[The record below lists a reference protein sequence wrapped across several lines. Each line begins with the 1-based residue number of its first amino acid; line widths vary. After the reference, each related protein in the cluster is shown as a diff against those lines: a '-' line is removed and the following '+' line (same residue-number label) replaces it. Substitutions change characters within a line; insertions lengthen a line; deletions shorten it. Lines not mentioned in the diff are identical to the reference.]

1 MIRPRLRHT
10 PGRIRCWQCLLVL
23 FCLLTLPKAL
33 ALEIRPAFLSLSE
46 TQHGLFDVVWKR
58 PTNGDTVVKLSPVFP
73 DHCRMHWQL
82 QVELTGDAK
91 VERGQLTCGE
101 TDLSQGAIIIDGLET
116 TLIDVLVRLQWLK
129 GDTRQQLILPSAP
142 SVQLDGDKTPVLS
155 TYFTMGI
162 KHILLSGTDHLMFV
176 AALMMLIANT
186 WVLLKTITAFTI
198 AHSIT
203 LALASLG
210 VVNMPAA
217 PVEALISLSIAM
229 MAAEAIRLRS
239 GIRSLTVD
247 KPWLV
252 AFLFGLLHGLGFAGA
267 LAEVGLP
274 EQDIPLALLLFN
286 VGIEIGQILFV
297 AVILTTLAIVKQLFS
312 LHPSRGVYVSAYGIG
327 TVGTW
332 WGLEKVMAIVI

>member
-1 MIRPRLRHT
+1 MIITHRVHT
-10 PGRIRCWQCLLVL
+10 ASRILLAMLCLLSL
-23 FCLLTLPKAL
+23 SNAQG
-33 ALEIRPAFLSLSE
+33 LEIRPAFLSLSE
-46 TQHGLFDVVWKR
+46 TQPGLFDVVWKR
-58 PTNGDTVVKLSPVFP
+58 PTNGETVVKLSPVFP
-73 DHCRMHWQL
+73 DHCRMRWQL

-91 VERGQLTCGE
+91 VERGQLACGE
-101 TDLSQGAIIIDGLET
+101 SGLNQGTLTIDGLDT
-116 TLIDVLVRLQWLK
+116 TLIDVLVRLQWRD
-129 GDTRQQLILPSAP
+129 GNTRQQLVLPSTP
-142 SVQLDGDKTPVLS
+142 SVPLDGDTTPVLS
-155 TYFTMGI
+155 TYFTLGI

-176 AALMMLIANT
+176 ATLMMLISGT
-186 WVLLKTITAFTI
+186 WVLLKTITAFTV

-210 VVNMPAA
+210 VVNMPVA

-267 LAEVGLP
+267 LADVGLP

-286 VGIEIGQILFV
+286 VGIEVGQVLFV
-297 AVILTTLAIVKQLFS
+297 AVILSTLTITKQLFS
-312 LHPSRGVYVSAYGIG
+312 LHPERGLYISAYSIGI
-327 TVGTW
+327 VGTW
-332 WGLEKVMAIVI
+332 WGLEKVMTIVI